1 MSLGTPLAV
10 DPAYG
15 DEGPLRR
22 PDGSVWLDRTPLHAE
37 SLRIAHPSDGRP
49 LELRAPL
56 PDDLEAALA
65 LLRS

>member
-22 PDGSVWLDRTPLHAE
+22 PDGSVWLERTPLHAE
-37 SLRIAHPSDGRP
+37 SLRIAHPVGRAAAGA
-49 LELRAPL
+49 ESAAP
-56 PDDLEAALA
+56 
-65 LLRS
+65 R